1 MWSLS
6 TPVVFIIFN
15 RPDVTQKV
23 FDEIAHI
30 KPPKL
35 LVIADGPR
43 DNRLGE
49 VEKCHLTRAIID
61 QVNWKC
67 EVLTNYS
74 DKNLGCKERIVSGL
88 NWVFH
93 EVEEAIILEDD
104 CLPDPSFF
112 RFCSEML
119 ERYRDDERIGMI
131 SGDNFLPR
139 NWIFDSD
146 YYFSRYSHIWGW
158 ATWRRAWVKY
168 DPEIVTWPSLRVQGW
183 LKSLGL
189 KKSEQQYWG
198 KMFDKVHVS
207 EIDTWDYQWVYVCW
221 FNNMLSVMPKVNL
234 ISNIGFGK
242 DATHTKGGSI
252 YANLPTQPIK
262 FPLKE
267 SNIIL
272 PDTAADNF
280 TASNMF
286 TLSISRRIYRRFIA
300 PLFLRR

>member
-15 RPDVTQKV
+15 RPDVTQRV
-23 FDEIAHI
+23 FNVIARA
-30 KPPKL
+30 KPSKL

-43 DNRLGE
+43 DHKSGE
-49 VEKCHLTRAIID
+49 AEKCYLTRAIIH
-61 QVNWKC
+61 QVNWQC

-74 DKNLGCKERIVSGL
+74 DENLGCKERIVSGL
-88 NWVFH
+88 NWAFK

-112 RFCSEML
+112 RFCSDML
-119 ERYRDDERIGMI
+119 ERYRHDKRIGMI
-131 SGDNFLPR
+131 SGDNFLPQD
-139 NWIFDSD
+139 WISDSD

-158 ATWRRAWVKY
+158 ATWRRAWVEY
-168 DPEIVTWPSLRVQGW
+168 DPEILTWPSLREENW
-183 LKSLGL
+183 LKSLAL
-189 KKSEQQYWG
+189 ENSEQQYWG
-198 KMFDKVHVS
+198 KMFDKVHAA
-207 EIDTWDYQWVYVCW
+207 EIDTWDYQWVFTCW
-221 FNNMLSVMPKVNL
+221 LRGMLSVMPKVNL

-252 YANLPTQPIK
+252 YANLPTQSIQ

-267 SNIIL
+267 NEVIL
-272 PDTAADNF
+272 PNLIADNF
-280 TASNMF
+280 TAKNMF

-300 PLFLRR
+300 PLFSRI